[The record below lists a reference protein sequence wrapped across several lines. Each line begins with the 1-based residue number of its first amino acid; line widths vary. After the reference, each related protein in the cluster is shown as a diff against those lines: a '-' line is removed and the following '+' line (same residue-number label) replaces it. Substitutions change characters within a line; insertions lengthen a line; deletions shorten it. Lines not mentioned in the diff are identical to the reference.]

1 MAPFLNSIGFALT
14 ALIASPAISFSSSST
29 FSPSVKLYTDTARA
43 KKLLHEDTWTSGMS
57 PAAARQYLTTRSTWL
72 DVTPDC
78 ENGSIADEVD
88 KEFPD
93 AWSITSGDGTH
104 ILCRNTV
111 QCDCNEKMKKKS
123 SEPCY
128 LSYNV
133 QVTTGKEGAVFTF
146 DIEYSLGHDG
156 TIRRTVYDIETV
168 GMKSHVLKPLI
179 RKPLIGM
186 IKEENEKLKRF
197 MLN

>member
-88 KEFPD
+88 KEFPMHGQLQ
-93 AWSITSGDGTH
+93 AEMVRISYVGIQFNV
-104 ILCRNTV
+104 IA
-111 QCDCNEKMKKKS
+111 MK
-123 SEPCY
+123 
-128 LSYNV
+128 
-133 QVTTGKEGAVFTF
+133 
-146 DIEYSLGHDG
+146 
-156 TIRRTVYDIETV
+156 R
-168 GMKSHVLKPLI
+168 
-179 RKPLIGM
+179 
-186 IKEENEKLKRF
+186 
-197 MLN
+197 